1 MAPLAAISIPP
12 VVQTVTV
19 MVQAERSV
27 SLRTGVFDSRLEG
40 KWAALVNDATEVII
54 AGDSRAELHVIPAIV
69 EAQTGWRTVNVA
81 STAQDLIT
89 LSNAVTRHGLPPAAR
104 VLIIGTSVF
113 QVNDGAIAGGYIS
126 TATLLNMTS
135 WERARI
141 YADRLG
147 SPWSPLAFRFVEEP
161 PAMIPPAQLDAQG
174 FAAVD
179 GQLSL
184 LLPKVLLDRHPWYRN
199 VALRGARWRIFQ
211 DALDRLAATGLRIY
225 LMLPPTSPAWWAYTA
240 GTFVDTAERELPR
253 C

>member
-1 MAPLAAISIPP
+1 LAAISIPP